1 MTQRDPLMELRGWMV
16 AQEERPDYLPVVF
29 GITARTPQR
38 SRSFLAGLLPRA
50 PIVANRRVW
59 TIALVG
65 LLLAAL
71 LGTLLVA
78 GRILQDRN
86 ITTRTVLASDKPLQ
100 LSPAEISTIVRS
112 AYAKMSEVPPLVLT
126 ARVDGTSFRRISVG
140 QSGDVR
146 VDELA
151 SADAADPTSY
161 RLYAGGSIGE
171 LLRIDGEP
179 FWYLPG
185 TIAEDPR
192 VFVYAAMQ
200 GTAFGNLPS
209 TSCPGGTDPAD
220 LFDGSAWTAVGI
232 ETVIGRPTYHLHC
245 TGDLW
250 IDQETALVL
259 KSEGPRYGL
268 DGFPLPGRTTIEATS
283 LEFRT
288 PPAALFTLAAP
299 AGVPTATDEQYNLA
313 TCRQSGRCLATPRA
327 PVRPAAAPAEPPSE
341 TADEL
346 VALARASGTTLPGYE
361 VVVKNA
367 DTGLALVSGRT
378 RVLFDGTGRYRI
390 EMTLQPGTVWES
402 TMITLAG
409 DGYRYVGEP
418 QPDGSIAWRSSSRG
432 SGGYPL
438 SVPDTCQGGWGLAG
452 VDLIAG
458 RVADQVACQ
467 DRGSATEIWID
478 RKLRVVLRSQESSD
492 PISGGISIDEVEMFG
507 PGVTDASLFNL
518 PAGAS
523 VPPG

>member
-1 MTQRDPLMELRGWMV
+1 MTQRDPLMELRSWMV
-16 AQEERPDYLPVVF
+16 AQEERPDYLPELF
-29 GITARTPQR
+29 AATARTRQR
-38 SRSFLAGLLPRA
+38 SRTFLTGFLSRA
-50 PIVANRRVW
+50 PIVGNRRVW

-71 LGTLLVA
+71 LGTLLVV

-86 ITTRTVLASDKPLQ
+86 LTTHTVVASDTPLQ
-100 LSPAEISTIVRS
+100 LSPAEISGIVRS
-112 AYAKMSEVPPLVLT
+112 AYARTSELPPLVLT

-146 VDELA
+146 VEELA

-161 RLYAGGSIGE
+161 RLYSGGSIGE

-192 VFVYAAMQ
+192 VFVYAAME
-200 GTAFGNLPS
+200 GTAFGNRPS
-209 TSCPGGTDPAD
+209 TTCPGGTDAAD
-220 LFDGSAWTAVGI
+220 LFDGSGWSAVGV
-232 ETVIGRPTYHLHC
+232 EDVIGRPTYHLHC
-245 TGDLW
+245 IGDLW
-250 IDQETALVL
+250 IDQQTALVL
-259 KSEGPRYGL
+259 RSEGPRYGL

-299 AGVPTATDEQYNLA
+299 AGVPTATDEQYNVA
-313 TCRQSGRCLATPRA
+313 VCRQSGRCLATPRA
-327 PVRPAAAPAEPPSE
+327 PDRPAAAPAEPPSE

-346 VALARASGTTLPGYE
+346 VALAGSSGATLPAYE
-361 VVVKNA
+361 VVVQDA
-367 DTGLALVSGRT
+367 DTGLALPGGRT

-390 EMTLQPGTVWES
+390 ETTLQPGTAWES

-409 DGYRYVGEP
+409 GGYRYVGEP

-438 SVPDTCQGGWGLAG
+438 EVPGCQAGWREVGI
-452 VDLIAG
+452 DLIAG
-458 RVADQVACQ
+458 RVADHVACQ

-478 RKLRVVLRSQESSD
+478 RELRVLLRSQQSSD
-492 PISGGISIDEVEMFG
+492 PISGGISIDQVETFG
-507 PGVTDASLFNL
+507 PGVGDTSLFDL

-523 VPPG
+523 VQPG